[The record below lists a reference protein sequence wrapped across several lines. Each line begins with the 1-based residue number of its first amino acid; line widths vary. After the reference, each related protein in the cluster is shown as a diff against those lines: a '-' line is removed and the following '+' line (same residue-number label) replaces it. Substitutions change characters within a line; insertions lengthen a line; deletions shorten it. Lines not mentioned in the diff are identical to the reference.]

1 MTRFGRYETVR
12 ELHHSGFTVLY
23 SGRAKADSQA
33 KFAIKVFQPSTFL
46 LETEQVQAE
55 SDLFLNSARV
65 QQKTAAGGAEH
76 WAPIHECNSIPDGAF
91 YTTDQYD
98 RSLQQL
104 IDVRIKLSA
113 QALREII
120 ESVAKGLVELKQACQ
135 RPHGNL
141 KATNILIVGEGDIS
155 QTSIVLSDP
164 LPDEHIDTE
173 VHWDTDLRDIA
184 ELIYQLIIHR
194 PTPTIGGWQITHS
207 KEWGKLGK
215 QANDWINLCNRLLN
229 AHMKPGTITI
239 DTLLEELARLKKIK
253 PVLSFRRLI
262 IATGLIVITSSSI
275 FIIKPEFI
283 FPPEPPSIRDW
294 NLSLTEYSDWVKA
307 FRGDLGLPKGNP
319 REKQWTSN
327 PHLSTIVE
335 NIKKASYPY
344 DVAYDNNVLEQD
356 LNKIENEDDLRK
368 YRIKATR
375 TTAALKAVEI
385 IKFFFDIKS
394 DPNSF
399 SLYDPNSPADR
410 KEFQKWPVLVEMH
423 DTANSF
429 TKRGWKELSKSLQ
442 DLIG

>member
-1 MTRFGRYETVR
+1 MTSFGRYETVR

-23 SGRAKADSQA
+23 SGRAKADSKA

-46 LETEQVQAE
+46 LETEQVQTE
-55 SDLFLNSARV
+55 SDLFLNSAHI
-65 QQKTAAGGAEH
+65 QQKAAAGGAEH
-76 WAPIHECNSIPDGAF
+76 WAPIHECNSIPGGAF
-91 YTTDQYD
+91 YITDQYD

-113 QALREII
+113 QALRKII
-120 ESVAKGLVELKQACQ
+120 ESVTQGLIELKQTCG

-141 KATNILIVGEGDIS
+141 KANNILISGEGDLS

-173 VHWDTDLRDIA
+173 VHWDTDLRAIA
-184 ELIYQLIIHR
+184 ELIYQLIVHR
-194 PTPTIGGWQITHS
+194 PTPAIGGWQITES
-207 KEWGKLGK
+207 KEWSKLGK

-239 DTLLEELARLKKIK
+239 ETLVDELARLEKIK

-262 IATGLIVITSSSI
+262 IAIGLIVIAGVAI
-275 FIIKPEFI
+275 FVIKPDFI
-283 FPPEPPSIRDW
+283 FPTEPPSISDW
-294 NLSLTEYSDWVKA
+294 NKSLTEYLDWVKA
-307 FRGDLGLPKGNP
+307 LRTNLGLPKGNQ
-319 REKQWTSN
+319 REKLWASN

-335 NIKKASYPY
+335 NVKKASYPY

-356 LNKIENEDDLRK
+356 LNKIENEEDLRK

-375 TTAALKAVEI
+375 TTAALKAAEI

-394 DPNSF
+394 DQTFTFF
-399 SLYDPNSPADR
+399 SLQILNC
-410 KEFQKWPVLVEMH
+410 
-423 DTANSF
+423 
-429 TKRGWKELSKSLQ
+429 LSKS
-442 DLIG
+442 